1 VSDLNDTWAELGD
14 AAYAFALDNDLVD
27 AAVSLRPRLVDPT
40 GNEEDVIL
48 SNATCAM
55 LVHDLEMVTMDQ
67 DDDEPVVML
76 LRMVL
81 PRGWRSGH
89 IEDLRAWA
97 KEASSDGA

>member
-1 VSDLNDTWAELGD
+1 
-14 AAYAFALDNDLVD
+14 
-27 AAVSLRPRLVDPT
+27 
-40 GNEEDVIL
+40 
-48 SNATCAM
+48 M

-97 KEASSDGA
+97 KEASGDGA